1 MNEEVN
7 ALLRVYQQKVSQLTA
22 MNISLEA
29 KLQVLNAQIEALS
42 SPQEEFEGASVPNTK
57 KSTAKK

>member
-1 MNEEVN
+1 MNEEIN
-7 ALLRVYQQKVSQLTA
+7 ALLGVYQQKVSQLTA

-29 KLQVLNAQIEALS
+29 KIQVLTAQIKALS
-42 SPQEEFEGASVPNTK
+42 SSQEDFKNASIPNTK

>member
-7 ALLRVYQQKVSQLTA
+7 ALLGVYQQKVSQLTA

-29 KLQVLNAQIEALS
+29 KIQVLSAQINALS
-42 SPQEEFEGASVPNTK
+42 SPQEEFKGAEIPKT

>member
-7 ALLRVYQQKVSQLTA
+7 ALLRVYQSKVSQLTA

-29 KLQVLNAQIEALS
+29 KLQVMQAQIEALS
-42 SPQEEFEGASVPNTK
+42 SPQEEFKESSIPK
-57 KSTAKK
+57 PKSTAKK

>member
-7 ALLRVYQQKVSQLTA
+7 ALLGVYQQKVSQLTA

-29 KLQVLNAQIEALS
+29 KIQVLSAQINALS
-42 SPQEEFEGASVPNTK
+42 SPQEDFKSAEIPKT